1 MKKMIIIIIM
11 KKKIFVWNRFWA
23 IAQIILWERRF
34 LYCNIEI
41 VLQD

>member
-1 MKKMIIIIIM
+1 MKKMIILIIM
-11 KKKIFVWNRFWA
+11 KKKIAWNRFWA